1 MKTNKFYPGRL
12 SVVIL
17 IIILF
22 SSCTKTPDQVGLSLQ
37 PVSAELSVVFD
48 NSSGLLVHSVREDS
62 VRTDVNVIKTGMLGS
77 LLDPEF
83 GKTTAEIFSQFR
95 LSENG
100 HDFGTDPVVDSMVL
114 SLSYSGFYGD
124 SMATQTVKIFEID
137 QDMVDDTT
145 YYSNQTISDNGV
157 EIGNLTFVPALN
169 DSVNVGGEMEAP
181 QLRITLLDD
190 FAQRIISAD
199 EAVFVDNTAWLEY
212 MKGFRIT
219 SEPTVGEG
227 GIMQFDMFVAN
238 TVLTI
243 YYRSGTPED
252 TLSFTFLSN
261 SSCAR
266 FSHYEHYDY
275 AEASSELKAQ
285 ILDGDTTG
293 GAEMFYLQSMG
304 GVKAQIRLPDIQSF
318 FADGP
323 VAINEAKLVMNVYN
337 DGNDLGP
344 PPQLA
349 LAMIDEDG
357 EYITIPDFTEAS
369 SYYGG
374 YLNEDE
380 TQYFFRISRF
390 VQQVLTGQSPNYPL
404 ALLISGASFR
414 TNRVILFGP
423 EATSDPEMKM
433 HLEVTYTKVN

>member
-1 MKTNKFYPGRL
+1 LKTNKFYPGRL

-22 SSCTKTPDQVGLSLQ
+22 SSCTKKPDQVGLSLQ

-124 SMATQTVKIFEID
+124 SMATQTVKIYEID
-137 QDMVDDTT
+137 QDMVDDTS

-169 DSVNVGGEMEAP
+169 DSVNVGGEMKAP

-219 SEPTVGEG
+219 SEPTVSGG
-227 GIMQFDMFVAN
+227 GIMQFDMFDLN

-266 FSHYEHYDY
+266 FSGYEHYDY
-275 AEASSELKAQ
+275 AEASSELRVQ

-293 GAEMFYLQSMG
+293 GADMFYLQSMG

-323 VAINEAKLVMNVYN
+323 VAINEAKLVLNLYD

-357 EYITIPDFTEAS
+357 EYITIPDFTEAGT
-369 SYYGG
+369 YYGG
-374 YLNEDE
+374 YLNEGE

-390 VQQVLTGQSPNYPL
+390 VQQVLTGQSRNYPL

-414 TNRVILFGP
+414 ANRVILFGP
-423 EATSDPEMKM
+423 EATSNPEMKM
-433 HLEVTYTKVN
+433 RLEVTYTKVN